1 MKWLVRILIVAFLA
15 IPAVAMAQPK
25 IPFDPLKLNQKI
37 EQAKQASAV
46 PQNPQRLLDFLS
58 QPMQDLANFINGD
71 FTGAA
76 TLAATGIAN
85 IPDGNGNS
93 CWNMLASS
101 NGIFKE
107 APPNGPL
114 PGPATVLEQLRLLA
128 IVANRVCQNAAC
140 TQVFTEA
147 GNALNTVAP
156 INGLPSLTL
165 LCSKVPSVA
174 QVAITTPPTPAVAP
188 TSAPSPTPVVVPSP
202 TATPN

>member
-1 MKWLVRILIVAFLA
+1 MKWVARLLIAAFLA
-15 IPAVAMAQPK
+15 GPALAMAQPK
-25 IPFDPLKLNQKI
+25 IPFDPLKLNQKL
-37 EQAKQASAV
+37 EQARQASIV
-46 PQNPQRLLDFLS
+46 PANPQRLLDLLS
-58 QPMQDLANFINGD
+58 QPMQDLANFISGD
-71 FTGAA
+71 FSGAA
-76 TLAATGIAN
+76 TLAGSIPGM
-85 IPDGNGNS
+85 PDGNGNS
-93 CWNMLASS
+93 CWNMLAAS

-128 IVANRVCQNAAC
+128 MIANRVCQNAAC

-174 QVAITTPPTPAVAP
+174 QVAITTPPAPIVAP
-188 TSAPSPTPVVVPSP
+188 TPAPTPSPVPS
-202 TATPN
+202 ATPTP